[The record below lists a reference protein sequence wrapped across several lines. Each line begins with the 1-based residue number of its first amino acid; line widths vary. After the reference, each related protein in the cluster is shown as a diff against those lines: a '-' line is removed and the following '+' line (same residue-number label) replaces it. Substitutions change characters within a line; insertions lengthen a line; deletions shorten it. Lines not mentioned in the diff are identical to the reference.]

1 VITWSDPALS
11 NLLAASYLGLLTVL
25 WLLLLLGIGA
35 WGKRWRLARRD
46 GEQGVPA
53 VLVCVPAR
61 NEAANI
67 ETCVRAV
74 LASEAVDLELIV
86 VDDSSTDD
94 TGELAI
100 RAAGD
105 DGRFTLL
112 RGKSPPKGWAGKSWA
127 LVQAAADA
135 DRPYL
140 LFLDA
145 DVEIHPRTI
154 HSCLVQAEVERLD
167 LLSLFGTWRLDSFWE
182 QVVVPVVGWFVRG
195 ATNLDR
201 VNEASHPD
209 AFANGQFIL
218 VRRAAYE
225 QIGGHRAV
233 QGEVLEDV
241 RLAEVFVKQ
250 AKRIMLLHAPWAFRA
265 RLYRSLGE
273 IVEGYTKN
281 FYEGMG
287 RRPLVAMGLAL
298 FTIIGSLLPF
308 AIVAAVLIAQATLG
322 WRLLDGHLLVWC
334 CGVCLLIMGFRLRQE
349 RADGRSGVYALTHP
363 LGNLVLLWI
372 VLRSMMAIEVRWKG
386 RAYRDG
392 KASSRDG

>member
-1 VITWSDPALS
+1 VITWNDPALS

-25 WLLLLLGIGA
+25 WLLLLLGIGG
-35 WGKRWRLARRD
+35 WGKRWRLARRE
-46 GEQGVPA
+46 GEQSVPP
-53 VLVCVPAR
+53 VLICVPAR

-67 ETCVRAV
+67 GACVRAV
-74 LASEAVDLELIV
+74 LASEAVDLQLIV

-94 TGELAI
+94 TAKLASQA
-100 RAAGD
+100 AAGD
-105 DGRFTLL
+105 ERFTLL
-112 RGKSPPKGWAGKSWA
+112 SGRAPPKGWAGKSWA

-135 DRPYL
+135 DRPFL

-145 DVEIHPRTI
+145 DVEIHPRTV
-154 HSCLVQAEVERLD
+154 HSCLAQAEVERLD
-167 LLSLFGTWRLDSFWE
+167 LLSLFGSWRLESFWE
-182 QVVVPVVGWFVRG
+182 LVVVPVVGWFVRG
-195 ATNLDR
+195 ATNLER
-201 VNEASHPD
+201 VNDPSHPD
-209 AFANGQFIL
+209 AFANGQLIL
-218 VRRAAYE
+218 VRREAYE

-241 RLAEVFVKQ
+241 RLAEVFVKH
-250 AKRIMLLHAPWAFRA
+250 AKRIMLLYAPWSFRA
-265 RLYRSLGE
+265 RLYRSLTE

-287 RRPLVAMGLAL
+287 RRPLVALGLAL

-308 AIVAAVLIAQATLG
+308 AIVCAVLIAQFALG
-322 WRLLDGHLLVWC
+322 WRLLDGYLLAWC
-334 CGVCLLIMGFRLRQE
+334 CGVCLLIIGFRLRQE
-349 RADGRSGVYALTHP
+349 RADGRSGLYALTHP

-392 KASSRDG
+392 KASESRR